1 MQLAPG
7 WRRLA
12 VASATLMLVLLG
24 IVSVSAQDSNT
35 HRFFGFSGDVTID
48 DQPLAEGAE
57 IVAMV
62 DDVEIGR
69 TKVNRAGAWILDV
82 NSNDLKDSPCNVT
95 FVFDGHHVDP
105 GWDTCELRVRLA
117 VTTPNGGQAQQAQ
130 PTEDSSEA
138 SADADEQEAQ
148 AAQTDGAQLASDDD
162 DTEPGSSQEREI
174 VRPAAPATGT
184 GGVLAAEQST
194 NWPRAA
200 AITALLMLAISVLAL
215 VISWRTDS
223 RS

>member
-1 MQLAPG
+1 MQLARG

-12 VASATLMLVLLG
+12 VVSATLTLALLG
-24 IVSVSAQDSNT
+24 IVSVGAQDSNT

-69 TKVNRAGAWILDV
+69 AKVNRAGAWILDV
-82 NSNDLKDSPCNVT
+82 STNDLKDSPCNVT
-95 FVFDGHHVDP
+95 FVFDGYRVDP
-105 GWDTCELRVRLA
+105 GWDVCELRVRLA
-117 VTTPNGGQAQQAQ
+117 VTTPDGAQAQQ
-130 PTEDSSEA
+130 TEDSSDA
-138 SADADEQEAQ
+138 SADADEREAQ
-148 AAQTDGAQLASDDD
+148 AAQTDGAQLTSDDD

-174 VRPAAPATGT
+174 VRPAPPATGT